1 MEIGKTLKSFFILL
15 KRSFN
20 YFMEDK
26 AMKLSAALSYYTVF
40 SLGPVLIIIFSVVS
54 MVFGQA
60 AVEGQL
66 YAQIRELVG
75 ESAALQVQQ
84 ILSNVNQ
91 SGDGPL
97 AAVIGGVMLV
107 ISASVVFIEIQ
118 DSINYMWSVKSKP
131 KKGWLKMLIN
141 RLLSFSLLVTIG
153 FLLLVALLVSALLDL
168 LGEQLKDIFPD
179 VTFYLFY
186 VLNMLIVILVITG
199 LFAIIFKVLPDAKLK
214 WKDVFVGAA
223 FTAFLFIIGKFLIS
237 IYLGSSDLGA
247 TYGAAASIMLLF
259 LWVYYSSII
268 LYFGAEF
275 TKAYAVY
282 HGYGIHLKESAVY
295 IIKHESVERSESV
308 YRKPKKQP
316 EPGK

>member
-1 MEIGKTLKSFFILL
+1 
-15 KRSFN
+15 
-20 YFMEDK
+20 MEDK

-60 AVEGQL
+60 AVEGKV
-66 YAQIRELVG
+66 YTQISELVG

-97 AAVIGGVMLV
+97 AAIIGGVMLV

-153 FLLLVALLVSALLDL
+153 FLLLVALMVSALLDL
-168 LGEQLKDIFPD
+168 LG
-179 VTFYLFY
+179 
-186 VLNMLIVILVITG
+186 
-199 LFAIIFKVLPDAKLK
+199 
-214 WKDVFVGAA
+214 
-223 FTAFLFIIGKFLIS
+223 
-237 IYLGSSDLGA
+237 
-247 TYGAAASIMLLF
+247 
-259 LWVYYSSII
+259 
-268 LYFGAEF
+268 
-275 TKAYAVY
+275 
-282 HGYGIHLKESAVY
+282 
-295 IIKHESVERSESV
+295 
-308 YRKPKKQP
+308 
-316 EPGK
+316 